1 MLIVYIATG
10 AFIVGGGLV
19 VISNMLSTRSRSRYY

>member
-19 VISNMLSTRSRSRYY
+19 LISNMMASRSRSRYF

>member
-1 MLIVYIATG
+1 MLIVYITTG

-19 VISNMLSTRSRSRYY
+19 LFSNMISSRSRSRYY